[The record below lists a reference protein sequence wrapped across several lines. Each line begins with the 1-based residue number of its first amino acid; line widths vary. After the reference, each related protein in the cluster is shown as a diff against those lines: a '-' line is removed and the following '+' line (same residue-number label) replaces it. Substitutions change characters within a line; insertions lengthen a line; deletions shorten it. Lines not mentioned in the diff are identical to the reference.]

1 MYTQLFGH
9 YLLNNKIID
18 VDELHAALTAMSRI
32 KPKLGAIAIDAGYMT
47 AQQVDEVFEVQH
59 TVDKRFGDIA
69 VEKGFLTEAQTF
81 ELLARQKNSNL
92 VLGQALIDFG
102 FITNKQFEDALND
115 YKRRSSLIEG
125 ESEEERMEKEMVQ
138 ILGIDDMP
146 DSEFFA
152 EYILL
157 FIRNLIRFLGDDF
170 TFSGVSRN
178 TTISMK
184 YACCQDIDGKLS
196 AKVVLGGSERGF
208 IGIAARYAGENL
220 VEPDSYTKACVGELL
235 NLQNGLFAVNMSNES
250 GTELELTPQT
260 SEENLMMNIPEDGI
274 CVSLSFS
281 FGDIRIAVV
290 KK

>member
-32 KPKLGAIAIDAGYMT
+32 KPKLGAIAIDAGYMN
-47 AQQVDEVFEVQH
+47 AAQVDEVFETQH

-69 VEKGFLTEAQTF
+69 VEKGFLTEEQTF

-102 FITNKQFEDALND
+102 FITNQQFEDALND

-125 ESEEERMEKEMVQ
+125 ENEEERMEKEMVR
-138 ILGIDDMP
+138 ILGIDGMP
-146 DSEFFA
+146 DSDFFA
-152 EYILL
+152 QYMLL
-157 FIRNLIRFLGDDF
+157 LIRNLIRFLGDDF
-170 TFSGVSRN
+170 TFAGVSRN
-178 TTISMK
+178 TTISMR
-184 YACCQDIDGKLS
+184 YACTQDIDGPIS
-196 AKVVLGGSERGF
+196 ASVAIGGNERGF

-220 VEPDSYTKACVGELL
+220 VETDSYTKACVGELL
-235 NLQNGLFAVNMSNES
+235 NLQNGLFAVNMSNEH
-250 GTELELTPQT
+250 GIELELTPQT
-260 SEENLMMNIPEDGI
+260 SVDNLMMNIGEDGI
-274 CVSLSFS
+274 CVDLSFS
-281 FGDIRIAVV
+281 FGDVKVAVI